1 MSDAL
6 SGATNEAMSDASSSA
21 TTGTEVVTFGCR
33 LNTFESEVI
42 RQNAEA
48 AGLND
53 AIVINTCAVT
63 AEAERQARQTIRRAR
78 RKHPNARIIVTGCSV
93 QTDPDTYA
101 AMPEVDQILG
111 NAEKLDPAA
120 WKNSVARQVADIVHV
135 MGASS
140 PLIEGLDGRARAI
153 LQVQNGCDHRCT
165 FCIIPL
171 ARGPSRSVPG
181 QTVIAQ
187 ARKLAANGYREFVLT
202 GVDITAYGV
211 DLASRPGLGDL
222 VATLLDQVP
231 EIERLR
237 LSSLDVSEVDPV
249 LFDLIA
255 TEPRI
260 MPHLHLSLQA
270 GDDLVLKRM
279 KRRHTRHQTIRF
291 CADLRAARPEVTFGA
306 DLIAGFP
313 TETDNQFANTLAL
326 VDDCG
331 LTFLHVFPY
340 SVRRDTPAGRMP
352 QVPDDV
358 KKDRAARLR
367 AKGDGALAV
376 HLMARAGSKDRVLVE
391 RKTPAGATGHGEDF
405 SAVTLSGDVGVGDIV
420 QATVTGHKNGRLLAQ
435 PSA

>member
-1 MSDAL
+1 
-6 SGATNEAMSDASSSA
+6 
-21 TTGTEVVTFGCR
+21 
-33 LNTFESEVI
+33 
-42 RQNAEA
+42 
-48 AGLND
+48 
-53 AIVINTCAVT
+53 
-63 AEAERQARQTIRRAR
+63 
-78 RKHPNARIIVTGCSV
+78 
-93 QTDPDTYA
+93 
-101 AMPEVDQILG
+101 
-111 NAEKLDPAA
+111 
-120 WKNSVARQVADIVHV
+120 
-135 MGASS
+135 
-140 PLIEGLDGRARAI
+140 
-153 LQVQNGCDHRCT
+153 
-165 FCIIPL
+165 
-171 ARGPSRSVPG
+171 
-181 QTVIAQ
+181 
-187 ARKLAANGYREFVLT
+187 
-202 GVDITAYGV
+202 
-211 DLASRPGLGDL
+211 
-222 VATLLDQVP
+222 
-231 EIERLR
+231 
-237 LSSLDVSEVDPV
+237 LDVSEVDPV

-279 KRRHTRHQTIRF
+279 KRRHTRYQTIHF

-367 AKGDGALAV
+367 AKGDAALAV